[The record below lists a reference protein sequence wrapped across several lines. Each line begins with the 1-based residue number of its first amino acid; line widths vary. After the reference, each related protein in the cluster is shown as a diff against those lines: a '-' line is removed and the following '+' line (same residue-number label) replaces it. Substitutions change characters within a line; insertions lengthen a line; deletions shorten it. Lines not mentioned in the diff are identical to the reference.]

1 MPEGYVCN
9 HPYYVIHH
17 PCSPCSLTCWPQ
29 DRRVKKFFSLRAY
42 LSWRLEIEKQAGY
55 NTSKWQLM
63 LDGERQKVPAYVGHE
78 ENILLLPPP
87 PQEECVDT
95 EDPPI
100 SMPHKLSESD
110 ENDSENPMQ
119 ALEDNPSDL
128 DRNAEDGYSFNPNS
142 TLHRLFLNSR
152 TPRER
157 ES

>member
-1 MPEGYVCN
+1 
-9 HPYYVIHH
+9 
-17 PCSPCSLTCWPQ
+17 
-29 DRRVKKFFSLRAY
+29 
-42 LSWRLEIEKQAGY
+42 
-55 NTSKWQLM
+55 M

-128 DRNAEDGYSFNPNS
+128 DRNAEDGYSFIPN
-142 TLHRLFLNSR
+142 
-152 TPRER
+152 
-157 ES
+157 